1 MKMLT
6 LLSPLPKSQQRSN
19 AGVDSKSSSA
29 KGIKTYEEPAARAAS
44 LPVHA
49 LIVQNLEEP
58 SHQSLVVNAHPAG
71 LGPSSA
77 RVVLEL
83 TRSLR
88 KPFWGSSPLS
98 LASDLYSKNRGN

>member
-1 MKMLT
+1 MLT

-29 KGIKTYEEPAARAAS
+29 KGIKTHEEPAARAAS
-44 LPVHA
+44 LPVPA

-71 LGPSSA
+71 VRTVFCPCGSRTDEKPQKTLLG
-77 RVVLEL
+77 L
-83 TRSLR
+83 
-88 KPFWGSSPLS
+88 
-98 LASDLYSKNRGN
+98 